1 MTSSHES
8 PSEPDSGY
16 ERLEQQIRWYD
27 TKSVSAQH
35 WYKRV
40 KFVEFL
46 LGSAVPFTAN
56 LHGPTTAVLGII
68 VIVLEGLQQ
77 VNQWQHNWITYRS
90 TCESL
95 RHEKYSYLAR
105 SGVYDGLDEAVAHKT
120 LVERVEGLVS
130 TEHSKWLSQQQLA
143 HDKKQRRDQQSRG

>member
-1 MTSSHES
+1 MSNLGATDQ
-8 PSEPDSGY
+8 EPDSGY
-16 ERLEQQIRWYD
+16 ARLEQQIRWYD

-46 LGSAVPFTAN
+46 LGAGVPFTAN
-56 LHGPTTAVLGII
+56 LHGPTTAVLGIV
-68 VIVLEGLQQ
+68 VIVLECLQQ
-77 VNQWQHNWITYRS
+77 MNQWQHNWITYRS

-105 SGVYDGLDEAVAHKT
+105 SGVYDDLDDDLAKKV
-120 LVERVEGLVS
+120 LVERVEGLIS
-130 TEHSKWLSQQQLA
+130 TEHSKWLSQQQ
-143 HDKKQRRDQQSRG
+143 HEINRRQRDRTAGA